1 MVARRKKNLGSRKL
15 RDAIDPYLQADE
27 LQADDVLG
35 LGDAGDIEVPRQY
48 IGRDVDT
55 AGEVEALAM
64 RMEQIAPFADF
75 DFERH
80 RREAFARMR
89 DAIEREVLP
98 EDRPPDDSGSSSR
111 ERQLAAP
118 VGWKGYQARYLPYRY
133 RSPRFG
139 RWGIEV
145 VESHVVRVGI
155 DLKRLGVAPSLALE
169 VSHQYLW
176 HHEIYHFRT
185 ERVVEMI
192 ESVQLANHSPDVY
205 ALGSRLKSRHFLE
218 EALAVARSLN
228 SVKSE
233 FRKVPTPTLNR
244 IMSHLSAESKR
255 LPAGYCDFDVVQ
267 SRNAFYEGSVALTR
281 LYLAGAGVSLR
292 RLKYVPREIA
302 FTMRVRDTSYPEL
315 NLHEGKQVPVFYTP

>member
-1 MVARRKKNLGSRKL
+1 MPARRKKNLGTRKL
-15 RDAIDPYLQADE
+15 RDAIDEHLQADE
-27 LQADDVLG
+27 LQADDVFG
-35 LGDAGDIEVPRQY
+35 IGDTGDIELPREF

-55 AGEVEALAM
+55 AQEVEALAM
-64 RMEQIAPFADF
+64 RMEKIAPFADF
-75 DFERH
+75 DFEQH

-89 DAIEREVLP
+89 DAIEREELP

-111 ERQLAAP
+111 ERQMAAP
-118 VGWKGYQARYLPYRY
+118 LRWKGYQARYLPYRY

-139 RWGIEV
+139 RWGIEI
-145 VESHVVRVGI
+145 VESHVIRVGI
-155 DLKRLGVAPSLALE
+155 DLKRLGVTPSLALE
-169 VSHQYLW
+169 VAHQHLW

-192 ESVQLANHSPDVY
+192 ESVQLANNCPDVY

-218 EALAVARSLN
+218 EALAEARSHN

-233 FRKVPTPTLNR
+233 FRNVSAPTLKV
-244 IMSHLSAESKR
+244 IMSHLSAESKC
-255 LPAGYCDFDVVQ
+255 LPAGYRDFHVVQ
-267 SRNAFYEGSVALTR
+267 SRDAFYEGSVALIR
-281 LYLAGAGVSLR
+281 LYLAGAGVPLR

-315 NLHEGKQVPVFYTP
+315 NKREGKPVPLYYTP